1 MRKVTGI
8 RRRRGGWRVS
18 VRVLGRLHS
27 KQYPL
32 TTPVQEMK
40 DWRDDQVERF
50 GGERLTT
57 GSFGADIVVYLGRV
71 AAMPSYKQRAAHLEL
86 WAQALGRDRP
96 RRTITAEEIDVVL
109 QGWLETL
116 APGTVRKRRTALQS
130 FFGKM
135 NGKKSRLVN
144 PVKGSDNPKEPK
156 PEARGLD
163 YPALERALAAMPDQR
178 DTKKGLPRRVNKS
191 KIRARVIAY
200 TGIPPGLVKT
210 IRPHDL
216 QLAAA
221 TVRIVPRSKGGGVE
235 ARTLPLIPEALAAFT
250 DFHPAQCYG
259 PFATESLNR
268 SFKRGCRRAGVD
280 PKTVH
285 LYDLRHSFLSQV
297 YRVTRDLATVGRLG
311 LHAEG
316 SPVTARY
323 AKGANR
329 EVDVAATVAFEA
341 ALLEQRRLAGAAG
354 ESDQAPPRETR
365 RGTLGPRM
373 VSFGTIRDRKRRRAA
388 ATKRRKS

>member
-1 MRKVTGI
+1 M
-8 RRRRGGWRVS
+8 S

-40 DWRDDQVERF
+40 DWRDEQVERF
-50 GGERLTT
+50 GGERMIA
-57 GSFGADIVVYLGRV
+57 GSFGADIGTYLARV
-71 AAMPSYKQRAAHLEL
+71 TAMPSYKQRAAHLEL
-86 WAQALGRDRP
+86 WAQVLGRDRP

-144 PVKGSDNPKEPK
+144 PVKGSDNPREPK

-163 YPALERALAAMPDQR
+163 YPVLERAIAAMPDHR
-178 DTKKGLPRRVNKS
+178 DTKKGLPRRVNKA

-200 TGIPPGLVKT
+200 TGIPPGLLKT
-210 IRPHDL
+210 IQPHHL
-216 QLAAA
+216 SLAAA

-250 DFHPAQCYG
+250 DFHTAQCYG
-259 PFATESLNR
+259 PFATESVNR
-268 SFKRGCRRAGVD
+268 AFKRGCRRAGLD

-285 LYDLRHSFLSQV
+285 LYDARHSFLSQV

-341 ALLEQRRLAGAAG
+341 ALVEQRRLAAVVAAG
-354 ESDQAPPRETR
+354 ESDPGKPRATSR
-365 RGTLGPRM
+365 ATLGPPTATSRPQRP
-373 VSFGTIRDRKRRRAA
+373 SAARRKKRAA
-388 ATKRRKS
+388 RRVS